1 MIFVRVNTYL
11 GLELHHVCF
20 YFHVGFVQ
28 FFYFMIQMLNII
40 FVFNTWVRGD
50 SLIYHVPAEITD
62 FFYFIHSLGFFVPV
76 YVSLIEKNLPCH
88 TKCQSSLPLLA
99 LNLIVIISSS
109 EYFFLI
115 FCAFSGQ
122 PDKLV
127 QQAINDNFTQEKIT
141 ETTKL

>member
-50 SLIYHVPAEITD
+50 LSCSSRDHR

-127 QQAINDNFTQEKIT
+127 QQAINDNFRQEKIT